1 MNRETKRPRIIFLGA
16 ASLFGTNHRM
26 LMVAMIAVTVFY
38 IVLMFFAKEIKLE
51 KAKQEDLTV
60 STRTDRDG
68 NKDTG
73 IFVI

>member
-1 MNRETKRPRIIFLGA
+1 MNRETKRPRITRPIEMRIVGA
-16 ASLFGTNHRM
+16 EHR
-26 LMVAMIAVTVFY
+26 VSKTVK
-38 IVLMFFAKEIKLE
+38 VE

-73 IFVI
+73 ISVI